1 MGKKHCRNK
10 QEVLQRVRQKKQQEA
25 GKPKTILQSRL
36 QTINQLRPAMEKAR
50 KKMREEKKNAGI
62 GI

>member
-10 QEVLQRVRQKKQQEA
+10 QEVLQRIWQQKQHEV

-36 QTINQLRPAMEKAR
+36 QTINQLKPVIEKAR
-50 KKMREEKKNAGI
+50 KK
-62 GI
+62 